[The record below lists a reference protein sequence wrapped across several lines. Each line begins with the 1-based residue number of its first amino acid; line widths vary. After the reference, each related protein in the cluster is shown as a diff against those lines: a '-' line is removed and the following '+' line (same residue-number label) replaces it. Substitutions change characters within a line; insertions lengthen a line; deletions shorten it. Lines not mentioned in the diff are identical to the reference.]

1 MQLIVPGSFL
11 GTGIGRGV
19 LGGEGR
25 ASKTSRQK
33 LEEENMCA
41 IE

>member
-11 GTGIGRGV
+11 GTGIGRG
-19 LGGEGR
+19 GER
-25 ASKTSRQK
+25 ASKTSWQK